1 MTLSAI
7 DRGMNLPPP
16 ALTSAPS
23 GAAPLQNAARV

>member
-23 GAAPLQNAARV
+23 GAAPL